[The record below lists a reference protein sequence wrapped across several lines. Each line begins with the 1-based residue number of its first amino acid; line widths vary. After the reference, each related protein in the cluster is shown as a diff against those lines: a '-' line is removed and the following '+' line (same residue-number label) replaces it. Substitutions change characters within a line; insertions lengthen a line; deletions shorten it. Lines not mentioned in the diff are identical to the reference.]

1 VTEII
6 RCNGVSM
13 TEDER
18 QALITYLENR
28 MCQEYRTGQPCR
40 DGPAGGRLQRSGPH
54 PACVKAAEMI
64 EIVER
69 A

>member
-1 VTEII
+1 MPITE
-6 RCNGVSM
+6 G
-13 TEDER
+13 ER
-18 QALITYLENR
+18 QELIAYIEGR
-28 MCQEYRTGQPCR
+28 MCHEYRSGQPCM
-40 DGPAGGRLQRSGPH
+40 DGPAGGRTERAGPH

>member
-1 VTEII
+1 MPI
-6 RCNGVSM
+6 

-18 QALITYLENR
+18 QELVTYIENR
-28 MCQEYRTGQPCR
+28 MCQEYCSGQPCM
-40 DGPAGGRLQRSGPH
+40 DGPAGGRTERARPH